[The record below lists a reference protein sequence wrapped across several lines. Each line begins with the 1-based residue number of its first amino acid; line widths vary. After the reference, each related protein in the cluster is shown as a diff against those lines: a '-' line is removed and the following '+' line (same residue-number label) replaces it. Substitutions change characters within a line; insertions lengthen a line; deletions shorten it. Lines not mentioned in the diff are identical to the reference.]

1 MLVQDVNAESCFLF
15 RPKREQTK
23 IDSELVS
30 QRSFQTSSKADL
42 ARERECYLATGGHA
56 EQSGFSF
63 NLAIFSRIRTAR
75 AVVK

>member
-1 MLVQDVNAESCFLF
+1 MLVQDVNAESCVLF
-15 RPKREQTK
+15 RPKSQQTK

-42 ARERECYLATGGHA
+42 ARELECYLATGGHA
-56 EQSGFSF
+56 EQSGFSS